1 MSSVDQFPTSAKRIE
16 DTPTPF
22 REPLLQRIQENESVR
37 HLIFSPEFGA
47 AKFRALASLLCVTD
61 RRWLIVLR
69 ESDGSTIVD
78 ESSFDST
85 LLVELTIIL
94 LYGQLK
100 IDFVRNG
107 EARTTALQFNAVMQY
122 VYSEAIQDI
131 LDAIDGKEHAS
142 INRDCSRS
150 SLFLGWPLKFRNF
163 SIIYMPEKS
172 QLLDG
177 VYWNEIRGGFSRELA
192 PAVAMLL
199 TDRHIV
205 IIAEEK
211 SFRWFHFRHHA
222 KYGAIITY
230 FALNRLGDFR
240 IDPHSRFGILELEG
254 HKGHGGE
261 KLEIMFPP
269 DKREAVSRL
278 MEKASSPAFFP
289 GVDHRAGRE

>member
-1 MSSVDQFPTSAKRIE
+1 MSSVDQFPTSAARIE
-16 DTPTPF
+16 DTPSPF
-22 REPLLQRIQENESVR
+22 REALLQRIHENESVR

-61 RRWLIVLR
+61 RGWLIVLR

-100 IDFVRNG
+100 IDFVLSG
-107 EARTTALQFNAVMQY
+107 EARMTALHFNAVMQH
-122 VYSEAIQDI
+122 VYSKAVQDI

-142 INRDCSRS
+142 THLDWSRS
-150 SLFLGWPLKFRNF
+150 SIFKGWPLKFRNF
-163 SIIYMPEKS
+163 SIIYMPEQS

-205 IIAEEK
+205 LIAEER
-211 SFRWFHFRHHA
+211 SFRWFNFRRHP

-230 FALNRLGDFR
+230 FPLNRLADFR
-240 IDPHSRFGILELEG
+240 IDPHSRFSILELQG
-254 HKGHGGE
+254 HEGHGGE
-261 KLEIMFPP
+261 KLEIMFPLE
-269 DKREAVSRL
+269 KREAVSRL
-278 MEKASSPAFFP
+278 MRKAPSPSSFAA
-289 GVDHRAGRE
+289 VDHLVSPE

>member
-1 MSSVDQFPTSAKRIE
+1 MSAVDQFPTSATRIE
-16 DTPTPF
+16 DTPPPF
-22 REPLLQRIQENESVR
+22 REALLQRIYENESVR

-69 ESDGSTIVD
+69 ESDGSTIVH

-100 IDFVRNG
+100 MDFVLNG
-107 EARTTALQFNAVMQY
+107 EARTTALQFNAVMQH
-122 VYSEAIQDI
+122 VYSKAVQDI
-131 LDAIDGKEHAS
+131 LDAIDGKENAS
-142 INRDCSRS
+142 ANPHCGRS
-150 SLFLGWPLKFRNF
+150 PIVMGWPLKFRNF

-177 VYWNEIRGGFSRELA
+177 VCWNEIRGGFSRELA

-205 IIAEEK
+205 LIAEEK
-211 SFRWFHFRHHA
+211 SSRWFNFRRHA

-230 FALNRLGDFR
+230 FPLNRLADFR
-240 IDPHSRFGILELEG
+240 IDPHSRFGILELQG
-254 HKGHGGE
+254 HEGHGGE
-261 KLEIMFPP
+261 KLEIMFPLE
-269 DKREAVSRL
+269 KREAVSRL
-278 MEKASSPAFFP
+278 MEKASSPASVAS
-289 GVDHRAGRE
+289 VDHLVRPQ

>member
-1 MSSVDQFPTSAKRIE
+1 MSSVDQFPTSATRIE

-22 REPLLQRIQENESVR
+22 REALSQRIQENESVR
-37 HLIFSPEFGA
+37 HLICSPEFGA

-61 RRWLIVLR
+61 RRWLIVLP
-69 ESDGSTIVD
+69 ESDGSTMVD

-100 IDFVRNG
+100 IDFVRDG
-107 EARTTALQFNAVMQY
+107 EARTTALQFNAVMQHF
-122 VYSEAIQDI
+122 YSEAIQDI
-131 LDAIDGKEHAS
+131 LDAIDGKEHGS
-142 INRDCSRS
+142 PNLDRSRS
-150 SLFLGWPLKFRNF
+150 SIFMGWPLKFRNF

-205 IIAEEK
+205 FIAEEK
-211 SFRWFHFRHHA
+211 SSRWFHFRHHA

-230 FALNRLGDFR
+230 FPLNRLSEFR
-240 IDPHSRFGILELEG
+240 IDPHNRFSILELQGHEG
-254 HKGHGGE
+254 HGSE
-261 KLEIMFPP
+261 KLEIMFPR

-278 MEKASSPAFFP
+278 MEKASSPSSFAA
-289 GVDHRAGRE
+289 VDHLVRPE

>member
-1 MSSVDQFPTSAKRIE
+1 MSSVDQFPTSTKRIE
-16 DTPTPF
+16 DTPPPF
-22 REPLLQRIQENESVR
+22 REALLQRIHENESVQ

-61 RRWLIVLR
+61 QRWLIVLR

-100 IDFVRNG
+100 MDFVLNG
-107 EARTTALQFNAVMQY
+107 EARTTALQFNAVMQHF
-122 VYSEAIQDI
+122 YSEAIQDI
-131 LDAIDGKEHAS
+131 LDAINGKADAS
-142 INRDCSRS
+142 TSRDCSRS
-150 SLFLGWPLKFRNF
+150 AIFVGWPLKFRNF
-163 SIIYMPEKS
+163 SIIYLPEKS

-211 SFRWFHFRHHA
+211 SSRWFHFRHHA

-230 FALNRLGDFR
+230 FPLNRLADFR
-240 IDPHSRFGILELEG
+240 IDPHNRFSILELQG
-254 HKGHGGE
+254 HEGHGGE
-261 KLEIMFPP
+261 RLEIMFPP

-278 MEKASSPAFFP
+278 MEKASSPAFFA
-289 GVDHRAGRE
+289 GVDQCAGRE

>member
-1 MSSVDQFPTSAKRIE
+1 MSSVDQFPTSLTRIE
-16 DTPTPF
+16 DSPTPF
-22 REPLLQRIQENESVR
+22 REALLQRIHENENVR

-100 IDFVRNG
+100 IDFVLNG
-107 EARTTALQFNAVMQY
+107 EARTTALQFNAVMQH
-122 VYSEAIQDI
+122 VYSEVIQDI

-142 INRDCSRS
+142 TSPDWSRS
-150 SLFLGWPLKFRNF
+150 SIFMGWPIKFRNF

-172 QLLDG
+172 QLLDA

-205 IIAEEK
+205 LIAEEK
-211 SFRWFHFRHHA
+211 SSRWFHFRHHA

-230 FALNRLGDFR
+230 FPLNRLADFR
-240 IDPHSRFGILELEG
+240 IDPHSRFSILELQG
-254 HKGHGGE
+254 HEGHGGE
-261 KLEIMFPP
+261 KLEILFPLE
-269 DKREAVSRL
+269 KREAVSRL
-278 MEKASSPAFFP
+278 MEKASTPVSLAD
-289 GVDHRAGRE
+289 VDDLVNPE

>member
-1 MSSVDQFPTSAKRIE
+1 MSSVDQFPTSATRIE

-22 REPLLQRIQENESVR
+22 REALLQRVQENESVR

-61 RRWLIVLR
+61 RRWLIVLP
-69 ESDGSTIVD
+69 ESDGSTMVD

-107 EARTTALQFNAVMQY
+107 EARTTALQFNAVMQH

-131 LDAIDGKEHAS
+131 LDAIDGKEHGS
-142 INRDCSRS
+142 PSLDCSRS
-150 SLFLGWPLKFRNF
+150 SVFLGWPLKFRNF

-192 PAVAMLL
+192 LP
-199 TDRHIV
+199 
-205 IIAEEK
+205 
-211 SFRWFHFRHHA
+211 WQCC
-222 KYGAIITY
+222 
-230 FALNRLGDFR
+230 
-240 IDPHSRFGILELEG
+240 
-254 HKGHGGE
+254 
-261 KLEIMFPP
+261 
-269 DKREAVSRL
+269 
-278 MEKASSPAFFP
+278 
-289 GVDHRAGRE
+289 

>member
-1 MSSVDQFPTSAKRIE
+1 MSSVDQFPTSTKRIE

-22 REPLLQRIQENESVR
+22 REALLQRMHQNESVQ

-61 RRWLIVLR
+61 QRWLIVLR

-78 ESSFDST
+78 ESSFDSI

-100 IDFVRNG
+100 IDFVLDG
-107 EARTTALQFNAVMQY
+107 KPRTTALQFNAVMQHF
-122 VYSEAIQDI
+122 YSEAIQSI
-131 LDAIDGKEHAS
+131 LDAIDGKEDAS
-142 INRDCSRS
+142 TNRDGSRS
-150 SLFLGWPLKFRNF
+150 SIFVGWPLKFRNF

-192 PAVAMLL
+192 PAVAVLL

-205 IIAEEK
+205 IIADEK
-211 SFRWFHFRHHA
+211 SSRWFHFRHHA

-230 FALNRLGDFR
+230 FPRNRLADFR
-240 IDPHSRFGILELEG
+240 IEPHSRFNILELQG
-254 HKGHGGE
+254 HEGHGGE
-261 KLEIMFPP
+261 KLEIMFPR

-278 MEKASSPAFFP
+278 MEEASSAASCA
-289 GVDHRAGRE
+289 GVDHLVKPE